1 MLHENDLEIKIDVF
15 RKIPQKIQI
24 FASPWRITIITLLC
38 YAIFSIFWTFAGS
51 SFLSENIQVIIGLI
65 AILAPFFSL
74 FYNIFLIFY
83 PEGSY
88 LFIHMNIISHLTWLY
103 DKKQKM
109 DKEEAYLER
118 IIFEDNN
125 DSSLSP
131 EKIMEIRAL
140 IIWISENIRNYEQR
154 MDYIKKCDKH
164 SYIYR
169 SQRIFLTELYSL
181 IQKEKKELHELAARI
196 SLLIQKWTTLHQK
209 ELLEVEQELE
219 KQVATTEN
227 LSGQGAIDLQRV
239 RLHEHI
245 ENLNKIRN
253 IL

>member
-1 MLHENDLEIKIDVF
+1 
-15 RKIPQKIQI
+15 
-24 FASPWRITIITLLC
+24 
-38 YAIFSIFWTFAGS
+38 
-51 SFLSENIQVIIGLI
+51 
-65 AILAPFFSL
+65 
-74 FYNIFLIFY
+74 
-83 PEGSY
+83 
-88 LFIHMNIISHLTWLY
+88 
-103 DKKQKM
+103 
-109 DKEEAYLER
+109 
-118 IIFEDNN
+118 
-125 DSSLSP
+125 
-131 EKIMEIRAL
+131 
-140 IIWISENIRNYEQR
+140 